1 MCQMLERAGQMHSQ
15 HQRQFFWKDPPEL
28 LLCIVHDLLADSCNT
43 LIDQVGNRFLTLA
56 RNFISKALK
65 MTLYIQLQE
74 PVNIVFRQGA
84 PAQPVHV
91 SIDALVEVLS
101 RLRSAVKDED
111 TRHEN
116 KHRRYEALCSHSQ
129 D

>member
-28 LLCIVHDLLADSCNT
+28 LL
-43 LIDQVGNRFLTLA
+43 
-56 RNFISKALK
+56 SKALK

-74 PVNIVFRQGA
+74 PVNIVFRQAA
-84 PAQPVHV
+84 PAQPVQV

-101 RLRSAVKDED
+101 RPRDIIKAQAS
-111 TRHEN
+111 RCEN
-116 KHRRYEALCSHSQ
+116 MCCIQQVLYRLQAAM
-129 D
+129 